1 VPVSDVPP
9 LVGRRSAARYLRAL
23 LAQQGPYR
31 RLWEQHVVRARSGEL
46 TQLAVAEVLARYLWS
61 HPRVAVDQD
70 ALPRQ
75 LKDTVGR
82 ALSGALLSRP
92 TLSLFIDAFAISD
105 ADADRLWRLWEGSG
119 RISVLSGPRAMHA
132 TTKGELRSAL
142 GPRRHQ
148 TVSLH
153 DHAYVGTD
161 GRILRARTL
170 QVIEAIVDG
179 LDAIPYI
186 YDTCA
191 LTLEVGQ
198 GCGDVSDDLQE
209 ISENVYATTIPLA
222 RELSAGETISLEYVT
237 TYRYPGNLDDPH
249 EREFRR
255 AVMRR
260 LENFDIR
267 VEFHPDM
274 LPARIWWAVWDGV
287 EGPIVER
294 EPVSLGGECEV
305 QRYLRSVEDSVVG
318 FCWSW
323 QEGATLDV

>member
-9 LVGRRSAARYLRAL
+9 LPGRRSAAKYLRAL

-31 RLWEQHVVRARSGEL
+31 RQWEQHVVRARSTEV
-46 TQLAVAEVLARYLWS
+46 TQLAVAEVLARYLWT
-61 HPRVAVDQD
+61 HPRVAGDED

-75 LKDTVGR
+75 LKDTVAR
-82 ALSGALLSRP
+82 ALSGSLLSRP
-92 TLSLFIDAFAISD
+92 TLALFIDAFAISD
-105 ADADRLWRLWEGSG
+105 SDADRLWRLWEGSG
-119 RISVLSGPRAMHA
+119 RISVLSGPRAMQA
-132 TTKGELRSAL
+132 NTKGELRSAL

-153 DHAYVGTD
+153 DHVYVGSD
-161 GRILRARTL
+161 GRIARTRTL
-170 QVIEAIVDG
+170 QVIESIADG
-179 LDAIPYI
+179 LDRIPYL
-186 YDTCA
+186 YDTSA

-198 GCGDVSDDLQE
+198 GCGDVSDDLRQ

-222 RELSAGETISLEYVT
+222 RELAAGETISLEYVT

-260 LENFDIR
+260 LENFDLR
-267 VEFHPDM
+267 VEFHPDK
-274 LPARIWWAVWDGV
+274 LPARVWWAVWDGV

-294 EPVSLGGECEV
+294 ELVSLGGQHEV

-318 FCWSW
+318 FRWSW
-323 QEGATLDV
+323 QADDVS